1 MRKLLVVTVAL
12 LLGAG
17 VAYANFCAKDYVP
30 ASTLLVP
37 YAVVSADANGDP
49 DPNGYTTL
57 LVVTNASRT
66 RQIIHVTVWNALSD
80 AVVDFSEVLSG
91 YDVWSINFRDLLNVQ
106 FNLFDTFTT
115 NAGFHTGATGPAVDP
130 YGPSRNRTNSSL
142 SDWPDLLGSEDIG
155 RNDGPPM
162 SSWVTNPACPP
173 HAPKLVGNEA
183 YYRTI
188 IHDNITDPLHVWNQ
202 FGSNALGC
210 IGGVVPTD
218 NGSWLTSL
226 GPNPYFFYVTVDV
239 VRACVAEFPD
249 AITYWIGRIP
259 TVNNVLFGQIYYLNS
274 AANYSESL
282 PAVSIEGDYDWG
294 PNPSAIGFYETFYDQ
309 DFHEPLPTAY
319 GINYFTQ
326 NGLSTELIVWKEEQ
340 ETSHVA
346 DHDNINPLLT
356 NFGRNLLNPNTVA
369 GCLGYTYYA
378 WDEDEH
384 FKSLTAGGGVISPPP
399 GTPGEP
405 NIFPFQTQ
413 KVPVTLANFNGLLNA
428 NGWMLIV
435 FDTANLVNNS
445 GYYRASQA
453 YVAAK
458 YNYGAYSTALEAATL
473 GHPLCFENEVLN
485 VFNTYVGNDDTPD
498 SYHR

>member
-37 YAVVSADANGDP
+37 YAVVSVDAEGNP

-66 RQIIHVTVWNALSD
+66 RQIIHVSVWNALS
-80 AVVDFSEVLSG
+80 AGVVDFSEILSG
-91 YDVWSINFRDLLNVQ
+91 YDVWSINFRDLLNLD
-106 FNLFDTFTT
+106 FDLFDTFTT
-115 NAGFHTGATGPAVDP
+115 NGGFHTGATGPAVDP
-130 YGPSRNRTNSSL
+130 YGPSRNRTNSSFP
-142 SDWPDLLGSEDIG
+142 DWPDLLGSEDIG
-155 RNDGPPM
+155 RADGAPM
-162 SSWVTNPACPP
+162 SSWVTNLACPP
-173 HAPKLVGNEA
+173 HAPKVVGNETA
-183 YYRTI
+183 YRTI
-188 IHDNITDPLHVWNQ
+188 IHDNITRPLHVWNQ
-202 FGSNALGC
+202 YGSVALGC
-210 IGGVVPTD
+210 LDGVVPTD
-218 NGSWLTSL
+218 NGSWLKSL

-239 VRACVAEFPD
+239 VRACLDVFPN
-249 AITYWIGRIP
+249 ATPYWSGDYP
-259 TVNNVLFGQIYYLNS
+259 TANNVLFGQIYYLNS

-282 PAVSIEGDYDWG
+282 PAVSIEGDYDWRQ
-294 PNPSAIGFYETFYDQ
+294 PLNPPSSAIGFYETFYDR

-326 NGLSTELIVWKEEQ
+326 GGVSTELIVWKEE
-340 ETSHVA
+340 A
-346 DHDNINPLLT
+346 DDLP
-356 NFGRNLLNPNTVA
+356 PPPADSVS
-369 GCLGYTYYA
+369 GCWGYTYYA

-384 FKSLTAGGGVISPPP
+384 FKSLTPGGGVISPPL

-405 NIFPFQTQ
+405 NIFPFETQ

-435 FDTANLVNNS
+435 FDTANGVSNS
-445 GYYRASQA
+445 DYERPIQS

-458 YNYGAYSTALEAATL
+458 YNYGTYSTALEAATL

-485 VFNTYVGNDDTPD
+485 VFNTYVGNDDDPD